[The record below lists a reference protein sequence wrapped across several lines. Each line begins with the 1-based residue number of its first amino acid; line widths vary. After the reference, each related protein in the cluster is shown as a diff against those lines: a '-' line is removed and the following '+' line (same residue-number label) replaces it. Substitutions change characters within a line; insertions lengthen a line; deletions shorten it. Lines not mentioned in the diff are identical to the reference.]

1 MTIYFQMKTNCVIFH
16 TEYNIPINM
25 FLCTKTSFSAFCS
38 FISPL
43 KQFCV
48 LSGNLNWIQKIIQDW
63 VLDWRLS
70 LWWQVGWQRKT
81 CWYTWKK
88 CILSLGDCDWCPEK
102 LSNFRFELNRR
113 NRAMEINAI
122 CDDIPNIHG
131 IRYIP
136 PPNYADV
143 IYLPNYEEAMQIQF
157 Q

>member
-1 MTIYFQMKTNCVIFH
+1 MDTKDYIFLG
-16 TEYNIPINM
+16 IGLACIVAVVVWC
-25 FLCTKTSFSAFCS
+25 L
-38 FISPL
+38 
-43 KQFCV
+43 
-48 LSGNLNWIQKIIQDW
+48 
-63 VLDWRLS
+63 
-70 LWWQVGWQRKT
+70 WQRKN

-88 CILSLGDCDWCPEK
+88 CILSLGDCDWCREK

-143 IYLPNYEEAMQIQF
+143 IYLPNYEEAMQVQF